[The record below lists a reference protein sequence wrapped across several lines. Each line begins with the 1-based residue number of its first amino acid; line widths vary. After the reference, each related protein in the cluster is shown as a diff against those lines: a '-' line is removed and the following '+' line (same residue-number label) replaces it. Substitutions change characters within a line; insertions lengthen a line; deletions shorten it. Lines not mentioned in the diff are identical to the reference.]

1 MEKSLRPKYRSKFA
15 LGRPDPEDQVAQL
28 RSTALESD
36 GTEDITSTI
45 DSYTKAIQ
53 DSVAE
58 ALASNKQMVQ
68 DFSDSQALKET
79 KDFKTPKA
87 TYQNV
92 GSLLELVDRTEG
104 AGDYNTL
111 FGFAQDKDTP
121 FKGMAVTDKTI
132 DELIEF
138 TDPKGEYGQWV
149 KARNDGVVGTPL
161 GRYQIIGTT
170 LKDVAEDMGLSGD
183 TKFTP
188 EVQDMMF
195 AHLASRRLAKA
206 NNDSQILKELRNEWH
221 GFKSVDDDTL
231 LAAAKQFKFSLL
243 PKQRPQGLG
252 AKNS

>member
-15 LGRPDPEDQVAQL
+15 LGRPDPEDQVAEI
-28 RSTALESD
+28 RSTATASD
-36 GTEDITSTI
+36 GAEDIASTV

-58 ALASNKQMVQ
+58 ALASSQRAVK
-68 DFSDSQALKET
+68 DYSDRKGS
-79 KDFKTPKA
+79 KDFKSPKA

-92 GSLLELVDRTEG
+92 GGLLELVDRTEG

-111 FGFAQDKDTP
+111 FGFAQDKETP

-149 KARNDGVVGTPL
+149 KARNKGVVGTPL

-206 NNDSQILKELRNEWH
+206 NSDTQILKELRNEWH

-231 LAAAKQFKFSLL
+231 LSAAKQFKFSLL

-252 AKNS
+252 AKDS